1 MEIIAKSKHIRMTPR
16 KMRLVAE
23 NLRGLSVS
31 EARVG
36 LQNLNKRVA
45 RPILLT
51 LKQAVGNAINN
62 FNLNEESL
70 KIKEI
75 QINKGP
81 TLKRWRAVSRG
92 RAREILKRSSHI
104 RLVLEGKERE
114 SAKPQSKKGLPSR
127 SRAEKREDKETK
139 K

>member
-1 MEIIAKSKHIRMTPR
+1 
-16 KMRLVAE
+16 MRQVAE

-36 LQNLNKRVA
+36 LQNLNRRA
-45 RPILLT
+45 AWPILLT
-51 LKQAVGNAINN
+51 LKQAAGNAINN

-92 RAREILKRSSHI
+92 RAREILKRSSHV
-104 RLVLEGKERE
+104 RLILEGKKRE
-114 SAKPQSKKGLPSR
+114 SAKPQSKKGLLSR
-127 SRAEKREDKETK
+127 SRVEKREGKETK